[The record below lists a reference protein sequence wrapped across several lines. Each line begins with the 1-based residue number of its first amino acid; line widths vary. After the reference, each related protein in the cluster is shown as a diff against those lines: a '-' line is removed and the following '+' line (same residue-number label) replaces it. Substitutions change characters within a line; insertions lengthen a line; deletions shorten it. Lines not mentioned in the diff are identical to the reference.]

1 MATDWQIK
9 RLAGALGAEVS
20 GTDLTTT
27 TASDIERIKALLLEH
42 KVLFF
47 PGQTISPSQHVEF
60 GHNFGELEDHPN
72 LKNPFTDHPYIFELA
87 ATQGGVAD
95 EWHTDITFQDQPS
108 IMSILHMVKCPEVG
122 GDTMWTNLKQ
132 AFDELSTPMQQLC
145 EGTTALHDAAP
156 HSRPDIMAIHPV
168 VRLHPETGRKSLYER
183 TLHPSHRRDERYRKR
198 CGAGLP
204 YRLGKEPTLYRAATT
219 GLQGPLQYG
228 TTAAPSTLS

>member
-72 LKNPFTDHPYIFELA
+72 LKNPFTNHPYIFELA

-122 GDTMWTNLKQ
+122 GDTMWTNLEQ

-168 VRLHPETGRKSLYER
+168 VRLHPETGRKSLYVNEHF
-183 TLHPSHRRDERYRKR
+183 TRRIVEMNVTESDAVLGYLTGWVKNPRFTVRYHW
-198 CGAGLP
+198 
-204 YRLGKEPTLYRAATT
+204 T
-219 GLQGPLQYG
+219 QGPLQYG

>member
-72 LKNPFTDHPYIFELA
+72 LKNPFTDHPYIF
-87 ATQGGVAD
+87 
-95 EWHTDITFQDQPS
+95 
-108 IMSILHMVKCPEVG
+108 
-122 GDTMWTNLKQ
+122 
-132 AFDELSTPMQQLC
+132 LSWRRPRVVLLMNGIPTSPFK
-145 EGTTALHDAAP
+145 T
-156 HSRPDIMAIHPV
+156 SRPLCRSCIW
-168 VRLHPETGRKSLYER
+168 
-183 TLHPSHRRDERYRKR
+183 
-198 CGAGLP
+198 
-204 YRLGKEPTLYRAATT
+204 
-219 GLQGPLQYG
+219 
-228 TTAAPSTLS
+228 

>member
-1 MATDWQIK
+1 MATDWQVK

-27 TASDIERIKALLLEH
+27 SGSDIERIKALLLEH

-108 IMSILHMVKCPEVG
+108 IMSILHMVKCPDVG
-122 GDTMWTNLKQ
+122 GDTMWTNLEQ

-145 EGTTALHDAAP
+145 VKAP
-156 HSRPDIMAIHPV
+156 LRCTMPHPTV
-168 VRLHPETGRKSLYER
+168 VQTSWRFIRWCDCTQ
-183 TLHPSHRRDERYRKR
+183 
-198 CGAGLP
+198 
-204 YRLGKEPTLYRAATT
+204 RLGVSRCM
-219 GLQGPLQYG
+219 
-228 TTAAPSTLS
+228 

>member
-1 MATDWQIK
+1 MATDWQVK

-27 TASDIERIKALLLEH
+27 SGSGIERIKALLLEH

-108 IMSILHMVKCPEVG
+108 IICLLYTS
-122 GDTMWTNLKQ
+122 
-132 AFDELSTPMQQLC
+132 
-145 EGTTALHDAAP
+145 DAA
-156 HSRPDIMAIHPV
+156 
-168 VRLHPETGRKSLYER
+168 
-183 TLHPSHRRDERYRKR
+183 DE
-198 CGAGLP
+198 
-204 YRLGKEPTLYRAATT
+204 
-219 GLQGPLQYG
+219 
-228 TTAAPSTLS
+228 